1 MKADFIINIQMSDFD
16 LQEQLQ
22 QWITDCDSLANTLR
36 VQDAQMHYWDWDQF
50 AKYVQGAKALP
61 KGLIVF
67 SDRVDD
73 KRERQV
79 LLSGALDYICEPYNF
94 ENVFL
99 RLSQHVQRI
108 RYQAQLENL
117 SVTDP
122 LTELFNRRKFNQDLD
137 KCRRQNLRQG
147 CTSSLLLIDV
157 DHFKK
162 FNDSYGH
169 VAGDQCL
176 HQLAQVLKR
185 EAVRPHDVAA
195 RIGGEEFAII
205 LPQTHKEGALHVA
218 KRVLEGVQ
226 ALNISNEQTRLGF
239 VSISMGL
246 ASAMGETDIIQW
258 QKEADDAL
266 YLAKKTGRNK
276 VVEASGKP
284 LKLKD
289 KIPDAEPA

>member
-1 MKADFIINIQMSDFD
+1 MKADFIINIQMSDLV

-22 QWITDCDSLANTLR
+22 RWITDCDSLANTLR
-36 VQDAQMHYWDWDQF
+36 VQDAQMHYWDWNQF
-50 AKYVQGAKALP
+50 AGYMHSAKTLP

-67 SDRVDD
+67 SDQIDD

-99 RLSQHVQRI
+99 RLSQHVQRV

-185 EAVRPHDVAA
+185 EAVRPHDIAA

-226 ALNISNEQTRLGF
+226 ALKISNEQTQLGF
-239 VSISMGL
+239 VSISVGL
-246 ASAMGETDIIQW
+246 ASVMGETDIIHW
-258 QKEADDAL
+258 QNEADEAL
-266 YLAKKTGRNK
+266 YMAKKSGRNQI
-276 VVEASGKP
+276 VEAQTGP
-284 LKLKD
+284 LNSKRKTL
-289 KIPDAEPA
+289 DAEPA